1 MSAGQ
6 IQKPNQVKQNDTAE
20 QKAPAVFTDVTVDET
35 DVLDNETD
43 VEATLPKVAPKKV
56 VSEKL
61 DKVQKR
67 AKGIKLT
74 PIDVTATDVGYYG
87 NRRLKVGDKFKLD
100 DVTDFSEKWMKKI

>member
-6 IQKPNQVKQNDTAE
+6 IQKPNQVFKQNDTAE
-20 QKAPAVFTDVTVDET
+20 PKAPAVSNEVLGVDDTDET
-35 DVLDNETD
+35 E
-43 VEATLPKVAPKKV
+43 VEVTAPKLAPKKL

-74 PIDVTATDVGYYG
+74 PIDVTATDIGYYG

-100 DVTDFSEKWMKKI
+100 DETDFANEWMKKI